1 VEVGLREIHLP
12 RVLANLVA
20 QFPRNNM
27 LHSACTHFFSASLKG
42 ALQPLTLSDDV
53 AGVFISR
60 LANVI
65 DDWPVVADRGFLIQF
80 CSELLTL
87 SATNAAVGAYVG
99 NNLDWSVDF
108 IEKLLAVHAR
118 QKAHLCDI
126 VPDASLRAVAPLSK
140 PFENIRPAENSPSV
154 TRIVLPVFPKEKPVR
169 DDDALFASP
178 PPVEEDEK
186 EEIARVGSA
195 SPVPDAPLEDVE
207 AVPPKREPSFE
218 EHPVKPSSAAP
229 EAPKEEVP
237 FGDFSAPN
245 NEVSFG
251 DFVTA
256 KEEVSSGA
264 HDSPKDNVSVTESDG
279 PPDEVAF
286 GDFAAPKE
294 EASFGEFVAAA
305 GDVSADAKAAE
316 VSFGAFE
323 EPKEE
328 VSFGA
333 FEEPKEEVSFGAF
346 EEPKA
351 DVSFGAFEEP
361 KDSVSFGA
369 FEAPKHEVAFGDFAP
384 PKEEVAF
391 GAFDEAPAEVA
402 AAAPAAATGSWAAF
416 SEEKPKEPKA
426 STGADEAAQ
435 LSRVF
440 RKLFPVFPAG
450 KENAP
455 SLGTLPSSRDL
466 ATLSSWKS
474 DGAVQVEGTR
484 VSQQLLMKRL
494 QITEPPPAPVAA
506 AVTGNLP
513 TPPPMRL
520 TPPPQGASSESPT
533 MTRPTEMVFPAT
545 AVLAA
550 PAPAHQ
556 LTTEDFGFLS
566 TLGGGSGPAKKVQQP
581 ASNSLDFLF
590 GGSVAAAPVLT
601 REQARDALVAEL
613 VNGLKDLSFMLSDT
627 LVMPAKK
634 QESLLSFFE

>member
-42 ALQPLTLSDDV
+42 ALQPLTLSEDV

-80 CSELLTL
+80 CCELLTL
-87 SATNAAVGAYVG
+87 SATSPAVGAYVG

-108 IEKLLAVHAR
+108 IEKLLAVQAR

-154 TRIVLPVFPKEKPVR
+154 TRIVLPVFPKEKSVK

-218 EHPVKPSSAAP
+218 ERPVKLSSAAP

-237 FGDFSAPN
+237 FGEFSAPN
-245 NEVSFG
+245 DEVSFG

-256 KEEVSSGA
+256 KEEVSSGT
-264 HDSPKDNVSVTESDG
+264 HDSPKDNVSVAESEGPTE
-279 PPDEVAF
+279 EVAF

-294 EASFGEFVAAA
+294 EASFGEFAAA
-305 GDVSADAKAAE
+305 GETILSADVGAA
-316 VSFGAFE
+316 S
-323 EPKEE
+323 KEE

-351 DVSFGAFEEP
+351 DVTFGAFEEP
-361 KDSVSFGA
+361 KDVVSFGA
-369 FEAPKHEVAFGDFAP
+369 FEAPKEEVAFGEFAP
-384 PKEEVAF
+384 PKEEITF

-402 AAAPAAATGSWAAF
+402 AAAPAAAAGSWAAF
-416 SEEKPKEPKA
+416 SEEKPEEPKA
-426 STGADEAAQ
+426 STGVDEAAQ

-440 RKLFPVFPAG
+440 RKLFPVFPTG

-474 DGAVQVEGTR
+474 EGTISEGTR

-494 QITEPPPAPVAA
+494 QITEPAPAPVAA

-520 TPPPQGASSESPT
+520 TPPPQGASESPT
-533 MTRPTEMVFPAT
+533 MARPTEMVFPAS

-566 TLGGGSGPAKKVQQP
+566 TLGGGSGPAKKAQQP

-590 GGSVAAAPVLT
+590 GGTVAAAPVVT
-601 REQARDALVAEL
+601 PEQARDALVTEL
-613 VNGLKDLSFMLSDT
+613 VNGLSDLSFILSDT